1 MRIVLLAVAVAALIP
16 VAASAEELIGG
27 GLKVVS
33 VELLAES
40 RAVIELD
47 NGSSGTEV
55 LWVDCALGEW
65 GYSGEEAGFPVK
77 PDEKSQAIA
86 YRACKDASNTS
97 PLVQQSGSW
106 R

>member
-1 MRIVLLAVAVAALIP
+1 MRIVLLAVAAAALIP

-40 RAVIELD
+40 QAVIELD

-55 LWVDCALGEW
+55 LWVDCALGE
-65 GYSGEEAGFPVK
+65 
-77 PDEKSQAIA
+77 
-86 YRACKDASNTS
+86 
-97 PLVQQSGSW
+97 
-106 R
+106 

>member
-1 MRIVLLAVAVAALIP
+1 MRIVLLAAAAVALIP
-16 VAASAEELIGG
+16 VAACAEELIGG

-40 RAVIELD
+40 QAVIELD
-47 NGSSGTEV
+47 NGRSSTEV

-65 GYSGEEAGFPVK
+65 GYNGEEAGFPVK

-86 YRACKDASNTS
+86 FRTCKDASNTS
-97 PLVQQSGSW
+97 PLVRQPGSW

>member
-1 MRIVLLAVAVAALIP
+1 MRIVLLAAVVAALIP
-16 VAASAEELIGG
+16 ATASAEELIGG

-40 RAVIELD
+40 QAVIELD
-47 NGSSGTEV
+47 NGSGGTEV

-65 GYSGEEAGFPVK
+65 GYNGEEAGFPVR

-86 YRACKDASNTS
+86 YRACKDASNNL
-97 PLVQQSGSW
+97 PLVQQPGSW

>member
-1 MRIVLLAVAVAALIP
+1 MRIVLLAAVAALIP
-16 VAASAEELIGG
+16 ATASAGELIGG

-40 RAVIELD
+40 QAVIELD
-47 NGSSGTEV
+47 NGSGGTEV

-65 GYSGEEAGFPVK
+65 GYNGEEAGFPVK

-86 YRACKDASNTS
+86 YRACKDASNNS
-97 PLVQQSGSW
+97 PLVQQPGSW

>member
-1 MRIVLLAVAVAALIP
+1 MRIVLLAVAATALIP

-40 RAVIELD
+40 QAVIELD

-65 GYSGEEAGFPVK
+65 GYNGEEAGFPVK

-86 YRACKDASNTS
+86 FRACKDASNTS
-97 PLVQQSGSW
+97 PLVQQPGSW
-106 R
+106 H

>member
-1 MRIVLLAVAVAALIP
+1 MRIVLLAVAAAALIP

-27 GLKVVS
+27 GLRVVS

-40 RAVIELD
+40 LAVIELD
-47 NGSSGTEV
+47 NVGSGPEV

-65 GYSGEEAGFPVK
+65 GYNGEEAGFLVK

-97 PLVQQSGSW
+97 PLVRQPGSW
-106 R
+106 H

>member
-1 MRIVLLAVAVAALIP
+1 MRIVLLAAVAALIP
-16 VAASAEELIGG
+16 ATASAEELIGG

-40 RAVIELD
+40 QAVIELD
-47 NGSSGTEV
+47 NGSGGTEV

-65 GYSGEEAGFPVK
+65 GYNGEEAGFPVK

-86 YRACKDASNTS
+86 YRACKDASNNS
-97 PLVQQSGSW
+97 PLVQQPGSW